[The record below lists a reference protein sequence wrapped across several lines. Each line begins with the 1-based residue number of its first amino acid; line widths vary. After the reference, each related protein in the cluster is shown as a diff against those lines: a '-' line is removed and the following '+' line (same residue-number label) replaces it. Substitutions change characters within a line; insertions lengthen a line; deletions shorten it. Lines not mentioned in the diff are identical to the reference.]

1 MVSKKKFL
9 EVFMVMVS
17 TSHLQF
23 NKKVFFQLFKVTIP
37 LLRLSLEPVKLVLSP
52 LLPFKLS
59 IPLLPTS
66 KV

>member
-1 MVSKKKFL
+1 LVSKKKFL

-23 NKKVFFQLFKVTIP
+23 NKKVFFQLSKVTIP
-37 LLRLSLEPVKLVLSP
+37 LPRLSLEPVKLVLSP